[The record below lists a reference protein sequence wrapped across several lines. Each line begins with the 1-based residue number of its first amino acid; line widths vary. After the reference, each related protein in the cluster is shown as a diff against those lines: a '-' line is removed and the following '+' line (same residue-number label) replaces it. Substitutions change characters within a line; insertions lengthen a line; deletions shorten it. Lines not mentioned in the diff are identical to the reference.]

1 MDAIGTI
8 VKKEFIANLQKLFSN
23 YLIQACMNMIIGIWL
38 SNANFNNISV
48 IPKSEYLR
56 NI

>member
-48 IPKSEYLR
+48 IPCY
-56 NI
+56 I